1 MVAVQGVGAE
11 GVGKPLGSRSSDVGC
26 GSGATDFRCPRHVR
40 HATDGDTALSDASG
54 QPRHFGRGLRL
65 PLLTQ

>member
-11 GVGKPLGSRSSDVGC
+11 GVEKPVVSRSSDVGC

-40 HATDGDTALSDASG
+40 YATDGDRMAAPHQVMQRVNRVISG
-54 QPRHFGRGLRL
+54 AA
-65 PLLTQ
+65 

>member
-1 MVAVQGVGAE
+1 MVAVQGVGAV

-40 HATDGDTALSDASG
+40 HATDGDRMAA
-54 QPRHFGRGLRL
+54 PH
-65 PLLTQ
+65 